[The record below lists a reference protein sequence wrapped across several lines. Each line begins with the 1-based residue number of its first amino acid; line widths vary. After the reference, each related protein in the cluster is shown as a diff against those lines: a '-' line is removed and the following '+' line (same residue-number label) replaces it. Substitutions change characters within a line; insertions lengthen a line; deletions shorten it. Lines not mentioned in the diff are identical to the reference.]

1 MTTRRLLL
9 RLLLGMLFGTVV
21 VVGGLSFHEFRGAL
35 QSEIAGNLQFGAS
48 TVMERIDTF
57 LSARVENIRVWRS
70 VEVMQDIRVDDVD
83 KRLSHFLSDLHAR
96 QAEIYRALLCTA
108 ADGRVIA
115 SSDPSLIGQSAPQA
129 AEWQVVPGGPGGEV
143 QIAVD
148 AEGGDRRALLRT
160 RIPNAFGSGDIG
172 YLYVWLDWKAIQGLL
187 DEAARDTTRDV
198 LLLDA
203 DGTVI
208 ARSRGLRDAA
218 ADRAVRLDGWT
229 LPAAGQAISYQHG
242 GRALGLGNLLVGAAT
257 SGGYQQFTG
266 LGWHLVMVE
275 PTAVSFRPVWR
286 LFWTLLGVLSLTVL
300 AGVWISTRLADRIAR
315 PVVALTGFARG
326 FRQGESQPPPMPAT
340 TITEVVELHRAYV
353 EMIEALE
360 RSREQI
366 VRAGKLAV
374 VGEMAAIMAHEV
386 RTPMGILRSSAQLLQ
401 REAGLGARE
410 HELVGFILS
419 ETERLNRLVTMLL
432 ECARPSP
439 PEFRPHDLHAIIRD
453 VIGLLA
459 SRAEHAGVSLRTDLP
474 EPPIVLDC
482 DREQIM
488 QVLLNLVLN
497 ALSFVSS
504 GGTVAVSTHRDEDSV
519 WVSVVDDGPGVP
531 VELRERIFDPFFS
544 RREGGIGLGLT
555 IVQQIVHVHGGEIS
569 VGESAWGGAAFN
581 IRFPSPQNRC
591 P

>member
-1 MTTRRLLL
+1 MSTRRLLL
-9 RLLLGMLFGTVV
+9 RLLLGMLFGTVA
-21 VVGGLSFHEFRGAL
+21 VVGALSFHEFRGAL
-35 QSEIAGNLQFGAS
+35 QNEIAGNLQFGAS

-57 LSARVENIRVWRS
+57 LSARVENMRVWRS

-83 KRLSHFLSDLHAR
+83 KRLSHFLSDLRAR
-96 QAEIYRALLCTA
+96 QAEIYRALLCTGP
-108 ADGRVIA
+108 DGRIIA
-115 SSDPSLIGQSAPQA
+115 SSDPALIGQGAPTAAGWQA
-129 AEWQVVPGGPGGEV
+129 VPGGPGGEV
-143 QIAVD
+143 QVAVD
-148 AEGGDRRALLRT
+148 PDGQARRALLRT
-160 RIPNAFGSGDIG
+160 QIPNAFGRGDIG
-172 YLYVWLDWKAIQGLL
+172 YLYVWLDWHAIQALL
-187 DEAARDTTRDV
+187 DEAAGATTREV

-203 DGTVI
+203 DGHVI
-208 ARSRGLRDAA
+208 ARSRALRRAA
-218 ADRAVRLDGWT
+218 AGPLRLDGWT
-229 LPAAGQAISYQHG
+229 LPPAGRSVSYQHG

-257 SGGYQQFTG
+257 SGGYQQFAG

-326 FRQGESQPPPMPAT
+326 FRQGESKLPPMPAT
-340 TITEVVELHRAYV
+340 TITELVELHRAYV

-439 PEFRPHDLHAIIRD
+439 PEFRPHDLHVVVEG

-459 SRAEHAGVSLRTDLP
+459 SRAGHAGVSLRTDLP

-497 ALSFVSS
+497 ALSFVTP

-531 VELRERIFDPFFS
+531 EELRERIFDPFFS

-555 IVQQIVHVHGGEIS
+555 IVQQIVQVHGGEIS

-581 IRFPSPQNRC
+581 IRFPSA
-591 P
+591 

>member
-83 KRLSHFLSDLHAR
+83 KRLSHFLSDLRAR
-96 QAEIYRALLCTA
+96 QAEIYRALLCTGT
-108 ADGRVIA
+108 DGRVIA
-115 SSDPSLIGQSAPQA
+115 SSAPALIGRPAPQA
-129 AEWQVVPGGPGGEV
+129 ANWQLVPGGPGGEV
-143 QIAVD
+143 QFAVD
-148 AEGGDRRALLRT
+148 AGGGDRRALLRT

-172 YLYVWLDWKAIQGLL
+172 YLYVWLDWKAIHGLL
-187 DEAARDTTRDV
+187 DEAARDTSRDV

-203 DGTVI
+203 DGRVI
-208 ARSRGLRDAA
+208 ARSSGLRDTVAN
-218 ADRAVRLDGWT
+218 RAVRLDGWT
-229 LPAAGQAISYQHG
+229 LPPAGQATSYQHD

-257 SGGYQQFTG
+257 SAGYQQFAG

-340 TITEVVELHRAYV
+340 TITVVVELHRAYV

-439 PEFRPHDLHAIIRD
+439 PEFRPHDLYAIID
-453 VIGLLA
+453 GVLSLLA
-459 SRAEHAGVSLRTDLP
+459 SRAESAGVDLRTDLP

-497 ALSFVSS
+497 ALSFVPH
-504 GGTVAVSTHRDEDSV
+504 GGTIAVSTHRDEDSV
-519 WVSVVDDGPGVP
+519 WVSVADSGPGVP
-531 VELRERIFDPFFS
+531 VDLRERIFDPFFS

-581 IRFPSPQNRC
+581 IRFPSPQNR
-591 P
+591 

>member
-35 QSEIAGNLQFGAS
+35 QNEIAGNLQFGAS

-57 LSARVENIRVWRS
+57 LSARVENLRVWRS

-96 QAEIYRALLCTA
+96 QAEIYRALLCTG

-115 SSDPSLIGQSAPQA
+115 SSDPALIGQPAPRT
-129 AEWQVVPGGPGGEV
+129 VVWRALPGGAGGDV

-148 AEGGDRRALLRT
+148 TDGDDHRALLRT

-172 YLYVWLDWKAIQGLL
+172 YLYVWLDWRAIQGLL

-203 DGTVI
+203 DGSVI
-208 ARSRGLRDAA
+208 ARSRALRGAA
-218 ADRAVRLDGWT
+218 ANRAVQLDGWP
-229 LPAAGQAISYQHG
+229 LPPAGQATSYQHD

-257 SGGYQQFTG
+257 SAGYQQFAG

-275 PTAVSFRPVWR
+275 PTSVSFRPVWR
-286 LFWTLLGVLSLTVL
+286 LFWTLIGVLSLTVL

-439 PEFRPHDLHAIIRD
+439 PEFRPHYLHAIIEG
-453 VIGLLA
+453 VLGLLA
-459 SRAEHAGVSLRTDLP
+459 SRAGSAGVDLRTDLP
-474 EPPIVLDC
+474 EPAIVLDC

-497 ALSFVSS
+497 ALSFVPH
-504 GGTVAVSTHRDEDSV
+504 GGSIVVSTHRDEDSV
-519 WVSVVDDGPGVP
+519 WVSVADNGPGVP
-531 VELRERIFDPFFS
+531 VDLRERIFDPFFS

-581 IRFPSPQNRC
+581 IRFPSPQNR
-591 P
+591 

>member
-1 MTTRRLLL
+1 MTIRQLLL

-21 VVGGLSFHEFRGAL
+21 AVGGLSFHEFRGAL

-48 TVMERIDTF
+48 SVMERIDTF
-57 LSARVENIRVWRS
+57 FSARVENLRVWRS

-83 KRLSHFLSDLHAR
+83 KRLSHFLADLRAR
-96 QAEIYRALLCTA
+96 QAEIYRALLCSG

-115 SSDPSLIGQSAPQA
+115 SSDPALIGQPAPRTVGWRA
-129 AEWQVVPGGPGGEV
+129 VSGGSGGDV
-143 QIAVD
+143 QIAAD
-148 AEGGDRRALLRT
+148 TDGGDRRALLRT

-172 YLYVWLDWKAIQGLL
+172 HLYVWLDWGAIQDLL
-187 DEAARDTTRDV
+187 DEAARGTTRDV

-208 ARSRGLRDAA
+208 ARSRALRGAA
-218 ADRAVRLDGWT
+218 ATRAVRLGGWT
-229 LPAAGQAISYQHG
+229 LPPAGQSTYYQHD

-257 SGGYQQFTG
+257 SGGYQQFAG

-275 PTAVSFRPVWR
+275 PTVVSFRPVR
-286 LFWTLLGVLSLTVL
+286 QLFWTLLGVLSLTVL
-300 AGVWISTRLADRIAR
+300 AGVWISSRLADRIAQ

-326 FRQGESQPPPMPAT
+326 FRQGESPPPMPAS
-340 TITEVVELHRAYV
+340 TITEVMELHRAYI

-386 RTPMGILRSSAQLLQ
+386 RTPMGIVRSSAQLLQ
-401 REAGLGARE
+401 RETGLGARE

-439 PEFRPHDLHAIIRD
+439 PEFRPHELYAIID
-453 VIGLLA
+453 GVLDLLA
-459 SRAEHAGVSLRTDLP
+459 ARAENAGVSLRKDLP

-488 QVLLNLVLN
+488 QVLLNLLLN
-497 ALSFVSS
+497 ALSFVPH
-504 GGTVAVSTHRDEDSV
+504 GGTIVVSTHRDEDSI
-519 WVSVVDDGPGVP
+519 WVSVADNGPGVP

-581 IRFPSPQNRC
+581 IRFPSPLDRW